1 MESLEVLFAVG
12 GWIVATLVIVIR
24 IRHDKLAGQERDR
37 LRGFAVRLIEATER
51 QKEPLGRL
59 VALSPPGS
67 EMRDEAVT
75 ALGIANTA
83 VQAVVRAEPK
93 LKPEGFTLSTE

>member
-37 LRGFAVRLIEATER
+37 LRGLAVRLKTLTAEKPYKR
-51 QKEPLGRL
+51 PLARL
-59 VALSPPGS
+59 RRRRL
-67 EMRDEAVT
+67 RD
-75 ALGIANTA
+75 ND
-83 VQAVVRAEPK
+83 
-93 LKPEGFTLSTE
+93 